1 MMDATYNK
9 TKRSKLRI
17 AYWFLLS
24 FNEWK
29 LMLRT
34 DKLQTSLTYI
44 YIYIYIYIYKY
55 LIIYKYI

>member
-9 TKRSKLRI
+9 TKRSKLCI

-24 FNEWK
+24 FNVWK

-44 YIYIYIYIYKY
+44 YKY